1 MQKLKI
7 LILSSFFIL
16 PSTVFGIIGF
26 GLNVIQDGTKLGGS
40 VNVEGSGP
48 TAATVESFEMEA
60 LPLGL
65 GGYIFID
72 LAGWAVELE
81 ANAVGG
87 EYAFT
92 FTNATPFSI
101 DNAPFGWLRGSTA
114 ITIKKNIADFS
125 IPVLA
130 KTALSVG
137 VGTSK
142 HSSTPRASVSMVME
156 LLDVENPADLVNAEF
171 TPDALEE
178 QLITYLE
185 DNLIEASGIHA
196 QLGLRFKVLIA
207 DAHLNFRYN
216 IAENV
221 YDGSDSFT
229 EIQFKLGIGF

>member
-1 MQKLKI
+1 MRIYKI
-7 LILSSFFIL
+7 LILSALFVF
-16 PSTVFGIIGF
+16 PNTMFGIVGF
-26 GLNVIQDGTKLGGS
+26 GLNVIQDGTKLGGA
-40 VNVEGSGP
+40 VNVEGSGL

-60 LPLGL
+60 NPVGV
-65 GGYIFID
+65 GFYGFID
-72 LAGWAVELE
+72 LASWAVEFEINGAASEYEFSFVNQLASLE
-81 ANAVGG
+81 NV
-87 EYAFT
+87 
-92 FTNATPFSI
+92 
-101 DNAPFGWLRGSTA
+101 PFGWGRASTA

-125 IPVLA
+125 IPLLA

-137 VGTSK
+137 VGTST
-142 HSSTPRASVSMVME
+142 HMSTPRASVSMVME

-216 IAENV
+216 IAEDV

>member
-1 MQKLKI
+1 MRKIKI
-7 LILSSFFIL
+7 LILSALFIL

-40 VNVEGSGP
+40 VNVEGSGL

-60 LPLGL
+60 LPAGI

-125 IPVLA
+125 IPLLA

-142 HSSTPRASVSMVME
+142 HSSTPRASVSMVKE
-156 LLDVENPADLVNAEF
+156 LLGTEDLVNAEF

-185 DNLIEASGIHA
+185 DNLDEASGIHA

>member
-7 LILSSFFIL
+7 LILSAFFIL
-16 PSTVFGIIGF
+16 PSTMFGIVGF
-26 GLNVIQDGTKLGGS
+26 GLNVIQDGAKLGAAS
-40 VNVEGSGP
+40 NTEGSGL

-60 LPLGL
+60 TPAGI
-65 GGYIFID
+65 GFYGFFD
-72 LAGWAVELE
+72 LAGWAVEFE
-81 ANAVGG
+81 ANVVGG
-87 EYAFT
+87 EYKFS
-92 FTNATPFSI
+92 FVNQLATMENVPF
-101 DNAPFGWLRGSTA
+101 AWGRGSTA
-114 ITIKKNIADFS
+114 ITIKKNVADFS
-125 IPVLA
+125 IPLLA

-137 VGTSK
+137 VGTNT
-142 HSSTPRASVSMVME
+142 HNSTPRASVSMVKK
-156 LLDVENPADLVNAEF
+156 LLGTEDLVNAEF

-221 YDGSDSFT
+221 YEDSDSFT

>member
-1 MQKLKI
+1 MRKIKI
-7 LILSSFFIL
+7 LILSALFIL

-40 VNVEGSGP
+40 VNVEGSGL

-60 LPLGL
+60 LPLGI

-101 DNAPFGWLRGSTA
+101 DNAPFGWVRGSTA
-114 ITIKKNIADFS
+114 ITIKKNVADFS
-125 IPVLA
+125 IPLLA

-137 VGTSK
+137 VGTNT
-142 HSSTPRASVSMVME
+142 HSSTPRASVSMVKE
-156 LLDVENPADLVNAEF
+156 LLGTEDLVNAEF
-171 TPDALEE
+171 TPAALEE
-178 QLITYLE
+178 QLIAYLE

-221 YDGSDSFT
+221 YEGSDSFT

>member
-1 MQKLKI
+1 MRKIKI
-7 LILSSFFIL
+7 LILSALFIL
-16 PSTVFGIIGF
+16 PSTVFGIVGF
-26 GLNVIQDGTKLGGS
+26 GLNVIQDGTKLGGA
-40 VNVEGSGP
+40 VNVEGSGL
-48 TAATVESFEMEA
+48 ASATVESFEMGA
-60 LPLGL
+60 LPAGL
-65 GGYIFID
+65 GGYFFID

-87 EYAFT
+87 EYEFEFKNAFSEMPRV
-92 FTNATPFSI
+92 PFVW
-101 DNAPFGWLRGSTA
+101 GRGSTA

-125 IPVLA
+125 IPLLA

-137 VGTSK
+137 VGTNT

-156 LLDVENPADLVNAEF
+156 LLDIDSPEDLVNAEF
-171 TPDALEE
+171 TPAALED

-185 DNLIEASGIHA
+185 ENLIEASGIHA

-216 IAENV
+216 IAEGV

-229 EIQFKLGIGF
+229 EIQLKIGIGF

>member
-1 MQKLKI
+1 MRKIKI
-7 LILSSFFIL
+7 LILSALFIL

-40 VNVEGSGP
+40 VDEESSGP
-48 TAATVESFEMEA
+48 LTATVESFEMEA
-60 LPLGL
+60 LPAGF

-81 ANAVGG
+81 ANLVGG
-87 EYAFT
+87 EYEFE
-92 FTNATPFSI
+92 FKNDFDEMPRVPFI
-101 DNAPFGWLRGSTA
+101 WGRGSTA
-114 ITIKKNIADFS
+114 ITVKKNVADFS
-125 IPVLA
+125 VPLLA
-130 KTALSVG
+130 KTELSVG
-137 VGTSK
+137 IGTST

-156 LLDVENPADLVNAEF
+156 LLDVETPADLVNAEF

-216 IAENV
+216 IAEDV

-229 EIQFKLGIGF
+229 EIQLKIGIGF

>member
-1 MQKLKI
+1 MRKIKI

-16 PSTVFGIIGF
+16 PSTLFGIIGF
-26 GLNVIQDGTKLGGS
+26 GLNIIQDGTKLGGS
-40 VNVEGSGP
+40 VNVEGSGL

-60 LPLGL
+60 LPAGI

-114 ITIKKNIADFS
+114 ITVKKNIADFS
-125 IPVLA
+125 IPLLA

-137 VGTSK
+137 VGTST
-142 HSSTPRASVSMVME
+142 HSSTPRASVSMVKE
-156 LLDVENPADLVNAEF
+156 LLGTEDLVNAEF
-171 TPDALEE
+171 TPAALEE
-178 QLITYLE
+178 QLIAYLE
-185 DNLIEASGIHA
+185 DNLIETSGIHA
-196 QLGLRFKVLIA
+196 QLGLRFKVLVA

-216 IAENV
+216 IAEDV